1 MKIWEVWLEGHL
13 VLESMRK
20 AAASVFKMWTFTS
33 METRGER
40 VISCSLDLHIW
51 KMLTVAR
58 SIQGRLP
65 G

>member
-40 VISCSLDLHIW
+40 VISCSLDLYIW

-58 SIQGRLP
+58 SIQLRLP